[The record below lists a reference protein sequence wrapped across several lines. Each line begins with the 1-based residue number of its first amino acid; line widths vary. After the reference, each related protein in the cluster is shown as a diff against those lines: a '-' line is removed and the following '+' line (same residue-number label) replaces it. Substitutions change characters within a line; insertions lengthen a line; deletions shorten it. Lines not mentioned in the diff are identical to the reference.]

1 MVKDKIIT
9 LLKSNNI
16 AFTYSE
22 HEEVR
27 TSEEAARVRGTRL
40 DEGAKALIL
49 KGEKTGKNIMV
60 VIPAHK
66 KANLKSLSQIVGE
79 TLHFETPDKIL
90 ERWNIQVGGVPPF
103 GNLLG
108 TTTYV
113 DRGVLN
119 NENISFNCGL
129 RTASIVM
136 KSKDLV
142 NLIGGILG
150 DYSQ

>member
-1 MVKDKIIT
+1 MV
-9 LLKSNNI
+9 
-16 AFTYSE
+16 
-22 HEEVR
+22 
-27 TSEEAARVRGTRL
+27 
-40 DEGAKALIL
+40 L

-79 TLHFETPDKIL
+79 KLHFETPDKIL